1 MVPRCCLRIWS
12 ILAHAEQEP
21 AQSGTVQKMQ
31 WSAIGV
37 KLLGYCCFCIRRN
50 KAEKMSSADYREVR
64 PAVLSR
70 VQACPEERRL
80 PGCLGQWSCTPS
92 PEHRTYMLRNRASQE
107 GPLKREDRGMC
118 LTHQLPTPLSPG
130 PGSVGRSAPRS
141 ETEETSPNLR
151 VLSPRGAAQDK

>member
-1 MVPRCCLRIWS
+1 MRTCS
-12 ILAHAEQEP
+12 TLARAEREP
-21 AQSGTVQKMQ
+21 SQSGTVQKTQ
-31 WSAIGV
+31 WSATGV
-37 KLLGYCCFCIRRN
+37 KLLGDCCFCVRRN

-92 PEHRTYMLRNRASQE
+92 PEHRTCMLRHRASQE
-107 GPLKREDRGMC
+107 GPLKKEDRGAC

-141 ETEETSPNLR
+141 ETEKTSPNLG
-151 VLSPRGAAQDK
+151 VLSAKGAAQDK